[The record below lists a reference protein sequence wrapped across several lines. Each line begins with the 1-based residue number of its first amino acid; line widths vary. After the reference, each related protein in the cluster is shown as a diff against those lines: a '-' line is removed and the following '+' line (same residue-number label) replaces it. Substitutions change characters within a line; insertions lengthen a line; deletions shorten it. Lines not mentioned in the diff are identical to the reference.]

1 MTWLAKLFL
10 IPLIIGISVL
20 WNYFNANG
28 DNEDDNRNNNNKSS
42 KSVATTSYK
51 KLCDVTIVWASQS
64 GTSTLFAEELKEII
78 ENEFKEKK
86 LNKTIEVLDMED
98 LAVTSLSHAKLVIF
112 VVSTYG
118 FGEPPS
124 NGEGFWEDISKEDID
139 LSGLNFILY
148 GLGDISYGDTYNMF
162 SVTLKDRLESL
173 GAYCLQY
180 EKNCAHSGSKTT
192 QFDKIKYIMVDTL
205 MKAVQLEMQK
215 SIEKEEETAIDAVVN
230 SNPFISFTPK

>member
-1 MTWLAKLFL
+1 MTWLVKSFL
-10 IPLIIGISVL
+10 ILLIIGIGVL
-20 WNYFNANG
+20 WIYFNADG
-28 DNEDDNRNNNNKSS
+28 DDDVDKNRNKNNKSS

-148 GLGDISYGDTYNMF
+148 GLGDMSYGDTYNML
-162 SVTLKDRLESL
+162 SVMLKDILDLLEL
-173 GAYCLQY
+173 
-180 EKNCAHSGSKTT
+180 
-192 QFDKIKYIMVDTL
+192 
-205 MKAVQLEMQK
+205 AVCSTK
-215 SIEKEEETAIDAVVN
+215 
-230 SNPFISFTPK
+230 